1 MLVVCAVL
9 VLAGTHGRG
18 LAQATLGAPSI
29 SSVVAGTND
38 LTVVWTA
45 PAEDG
50 GAAITAYDLRYIETA
65 APDKADANWTVGE
78 DIWSSGTLSYEL
90 AGLREGTAYDV
101 QLRAVNANGDGPW
114 SSTSA
119 GTTGDHGASTTAA
132 TAVTLGSPVPSRLGS
147 GTDVDFFRI
156 TLAAETELWART
168 TGGSDTMG
176 TLLDSSGT
184 EIEVNDNGLLPVD
197 PHNFSIRSLLSAGTY
212 YIRVESPD
220 EAETGPYTLHVV
232 EVTRPGDS
240 IESATEIDTHTL
252 VPGLLT
258 SYLNAFEFTLDAP
271 ADLWFMVTGNVL
283 TRLLLFDSD
292 GARIDE
298 SPQSGPLMNRE
309 STTVMGDD
317 DGVLAAGT
325 YRITVER
332 YFDFRPS
339 RTAYTLY
346 IGTIG
351 DAGDSAA
358 DATPLELFTP
368 STGLFSSQGDEA
380 YYSLTLEEDA
390 YVYLDVL
397 GLGFPS
403 IIKRPITVTLLDHDG
418 ADPPVYMLNHT
429 QFNTT
434 AHYYS
439 DMNSIVWGHF
449 EAGTHRIK
457 LSTSADGFRGRYVIH
472 AGMDTTYQGL
482 LDKCAS
488 DSSPRSDPLYLC
500 QWGLNNINQFGP
512 GPGHD
517 INVEAA
523 WETTQGENINI
534 AVVDNGLDYLH
545 DDLVDNVVQARNH
558 DYGDGSEVFAPLTD
572 HGTKVAGIIA
582 ARDNS
587 IGVRGVAPRANIWA
601 YDALGRT
608 EFNDD
613 DVIDSVT
620 RHMAD
625 TAVVNNSWGQG
636 SSAAPKPMPATWEAA
651 IRRGVELGFAGKGT
665 FYVWSA
671 GNGARSGDNANLD
684 ELKNHVGVT
693 AVCAVNYQD
702 VRASY
707 SDIGAN
713 LWVCAPSG
721 ETVKGPPDTT
731 TTGNGNRYDSTFAGT
746 SASAPVVSGVAAL
759 VRAANNALTW
769 RDVKLILAGSARK
782 NHPSS
787 SGWQQGALQYGS
799 TSERYSFNHEYGFG
813 VVDAGAAVALSQNWD
828 PVPAMREVEVHAE
841 DTDLAIPDA
850 PGAPVTSTVS
860 LDSYIEFVEFVELN
874 TTWDHESIRDLRIE
888 LVSPSG
894 AVSTILPDY
903 RTQSVVIPYSG
914 SYRFGSSRHLGEAA
928 AGTWTLRIT
937 DRHAGHSGSLTSW
950 SLKVYGHS
958 RTSGPPRVLET
969 TPGDGAITVFWAAP
983 TEGGSSVSG
992 YDLRYIRSDAT
1003 DKADAN
1009 WAVEDI
1015 WSSGALSYQVTG
1027 LDSGAQYDLQV
1038 RAVNS
1043 DGKGPWSLVFEA
1055 ATTAVAPGLPT
1066 ITGVSARDG
1075 ALEVT
1080 WLAPGVG
1087 TAGLQRYD
1095 VRYILSSATDKAD
1108 AHWTVETNAWS
1119 ASPGGDLRYEI
1130 DSLLND
1136 SGYDVQVRAV
1146 NSAGTGD
1153 WSATSTGTPAA
1164 SRNAAPSFPTI
1175 QIGAHSVDEN
1185 SPRVNVGAPVRAI
1198 DPEGDRLTYRVS
1210 TTYDPFFTIDGST
1223 GQIRTRKPLDHETSP
1238 TRIVSVMVTDSRDSS
1253 GAFDISIDATT
1264 LVTVTI
1270 NDLNEAP
1277 AITAGDGRAPI
1288 SRVWF
1293 GEIYFPD
1300 WTHTFGARDP
1310 EGDVLTWSLEGEDRD
1325 DFTLAGP
1332 TLTLTGT
1339 PDFESPTDHDRDNVY
1354 HITLR
1359 LSDGSLSETHDITIW
1374 VNDVDEPPTITGPT
1388 SIDVMENSSDAVAT
1402 YVATDPEGGAVIL
1415 SLTGNDAGHFSLAG
1429 GVLSFATTPDFEA
1442 RADADA
1448 DADNT
1453 YEVTLEAADARST
1466 THHDVAVTVTNE
1478 DEPGTLTLSSEQP
1491 LVGEPL
1497 TATLTDLDGSIS
1509 NQSWVWERSP
1519 DRSVWSCVSDSD
1531 NDGNCDGG
1539 GPAHTPVAAD
1549 ENHHLRVTV
1558 TYTDGHG
1565 AGKSEQHTAP
1575 YSTRT
1580 LTGPNNPPHFASPTM
1595 TRSVKEGSPKGTPVG
1610 DPVRADDPDG
1620 HVLGYK
1626 LRGSG
1631 ADRFDIDL
1639 DSGQIR
1645 VGPGPEPDFETQ
1657 QTYAV
1662 TVVATDPLNAPGTTD
1677 VTIHIIDVDER
1688 PKVVDDSK
1696 RTPEDIPVTVDVTQ
1710 NVHDPEGEPPTVSGV
1725 GVPQFGTATKTSP
1738 TTIKYTPNRDT
1749 YGVDQF
1755 EYTASVKDH
1764 QAQGTVFVT
1773 VDAVNDGPRFDTFTT
1788 ERTVSETADAGTNV
1802 GLPVSATDVDGDRL
1816 TYRLL
1821 DAEPGPDDPDPQ
1833 PSAHLFEIEEDT
1845 GQITVAPVALLDAV
1859 HAPEHTVVVTAED
1872 PLGAV
1877 TQTQVTIT
1885 VTKGPTP
1892 PVVIFGGGGGGFA
1905 GGGGGGGG
1913 GGGPSPSVVDF
1924 EWSVTRDIDELDSGH
1939 DKPSGQWSDGATLW
1953 VLENGDGA
1961 DDAIY
1966 AYDLKSG
1973 ERVEER
1979 EFELAERNR
1988 APRGVWSDHTTIWVS
2003 DSGQNRLFAHDL
2015 ETGERL
2021 EERDI
2026 ALAGRNRDA
2035 RGIWSGDETMWVL
2048 DGGKDSVFAYD
2059 LASGDL
2065 LAEYEL
2071 ASTNGDP
2078 HGIWSDQVTVWVSD
2092 HGAKRLFAYRL
2103 PARPEAP
2110 AAEDAERQELERVS
2124 DEEFK
2129 ELSKASNN
2137 SPRGIWS
2144 DGDVMYVADAS
2155 DARVYSYNM
2164 PNAIDARLASLSLS
2178 GVDIGEF
2185 SSSQT
2190 EYTGTAADGT
2200 TATTVGAEAV
2210 QRRAGVAIDPPD
2222 ADEAAEGHQVALKD
2236 LTEITVTVTSADTSR
2251 TKVYRVRLGQEE
2263 AAGPA
2268 PEEAAGLA
2276 PDCLRG
2282 AVTVGF
2288 SLVVYEGGSME
2299 DLVACAEGRSVTA
2312 LYALAG
2318 GEYVSYIRGA
2328 PEFVNRSFAGLF
2340 ADGVPVLKPLTV
2352 KSEGPATAAPRAS
2365 AVTGP
2370 WAACLQGEIAEGFNL
2385 VVYEGGSVDDLVAC
2399 AEGVGLAA
2407 LYALNDGVWISYIL
2421 GAPDFVN
2428 RSFRELFTD
2437 GLPVATP
2444 LVGKRD

>member
-1 MLVVCAVL
+1 MKALPVLVVCAVL
-9 VLAGTHGRG
+9 VLAGTDGRG

-29 SSVVAGTND
+29 SSVTAGTND

-65 APDKADANWTVGE
+65 APDKADANWTAGE

-90 AGLREGTAYDV
+90 AGLRESTGYDV
-101 QLRAVNANGDGPW
+101 QVRAVNANGDGPW

-119 GTTGDHGASTTAA
+119 GTTNDHGASTTAA
-132 TAVTLGSPVPSRLGS
+132 TAVTLGSRVPSRLGS
-147 GTDVDFFRI
+147 GTDADFFRI

-168 TGGSDTMG
+168 TGGLDTMG
-176 TLLDSSGT
+176 TLLDSSGK
-184 EIEVNDNGLLPVD
+184 EIEANDNGLLPVD
-197 PHNFSIRSLLSAGTY
+197 PLNFSIRSLLSAGTY
-212 YIRVESPD
+212 YIRVASPD

-240 IESATEIDTHTL
+240 IESATGIETHTL

-258 SYLNAFEFTLDAP
+258 SYLNAFEFTLEAP

-325 YRITVER
+325 YSITVER

-368 STGLFSSQGDEA
+368 STGLFSSQSDEA
-380 YYSLTLEEDA
+380 FYSLTLEEDA

-418 ADPPVYMLNHT
+418 ADPPVYVLNHT
-429 QFNTT
+429 QFNTI

-439 DMNSIVWGHF
+439 AMNSIVWGHF

-457 LSTSADGFRGRYVIH
+457 LFTSADGFMGRYVIH

-488 DSSPRSDPLYLC
+488 DSSPMSDPLYLC

-534 AVVDNGLDYLH
+534 VVVDNGLDYLH

-558 DYGDGSEVFAPLTD
+558 DYGDDSEVFAPLTD

-636 SSAAPKPMPATWEAA
+636 RSAAPKPMPATWEAA

-671 GNGARSGDNANLD
+671 GNGARTGDNANLD
-684 ELKNHVGVT
+684 ELKNYFGVT

-707 SDIGAN
+707 SNIGAN

-731 TTGNGNRYDSTFAGT
+731 TTGNGNRYDNTFSGT
-746 SASAPVVSGVAAL
+746 SAAAPVVSGVAAL

-799 TSERYSFNHEYGFG
+799 TSARYSFNHAYGFG
-813 VVDAGAAVALSQNWD
+813 VVDAGAAVTLSQNWD
-828 PVPAMREVEVHAE
+828 RVPAMREIEVHAE

-850 PGAPVTSTVS
+850 SGTPVTSTVS

-914 SYRFGSSRHLGEAA
+914 SYRFGSARHLGEAA

-937 DRHAGHSGSLTSW
+937 DRHTEHSGSLTSW

-958 RTSGPPRVLET
+958 LTSGPPRVLAT

-992 YDLRYIRSDAT
+992 YGLRYIRSDAT

-1009 WAVEDI
+1009 WAVVEDI

-1027 LDSGAQYDLQV
+1027 LDSGARYDLQV

-1043 DGKGPWSLVFEA
+1043 DGKGPWSPVFEA
-1055 ATTAVAPGLPT
+1055 ETSAVAPGIPT
-1066 ITGVSARDG
+1066 ITAVSARDG

-1108 AHWTVETNAWS
+1108 THWTVETNAWS
-1119 ASPGGDLRYEI
+1119 ASTGGDLRYEI

-1164 SRNAAPSFPTI
+1164 SRNGAPSFPTT
-1175 QIGAHSVDEN
+1175 QVGAYNVDEN

-1198 DPEGDRLTYRVS
+1198 DPEGDHLRYRVG

-1223 GQIRTRKPLDHETSP
+1223 GQIRTREPLDHEASP
-1238 TRIVSVMVTDSRDSS
+1238 TRIVSVMVTDSKDSS
-1253 GAFDISIDATT
+1253 GAFDTSIDATT
-1264 LVTVTI
+1264 LVTITI
-1270 NDLNEAP
+1270 NDVNEAP
-1277 AITAGDGRAPI
+1277 VITASDGRAPI
-1288 SRVWF
+1288 RRVWF
-1293 GEIYFPD
+1293 GENPYSP

-1339 PDFESPTDHDRDNVY
+1339 PDFESPADRNRDNVY

-1359 LSDGSLSETHDITIW
+1359 LSDGSLSQTHDITIW
-1374 VNDVDEPPTITGPT
+1374 VSDVDEPPTITGPT

-1415 SLTGNDAGHFSLAG
+1415 SLTGNDAGHFSLTG
-1429 GVLSFATTPDFEA
+1429 GVLSFATPPDFEA

-1448 DADNT
+1448 DHT
-1453 YEVTLEAADARST
+1453 YEVTLEAADARFT

-1509 NQSWVWERSP
+1509 NESWVWERSP
-1519 DRSVWSCVSDSD
+1519 DRSVWSCVSDND
-1531 NDGNCDGG
+1531 NDGNCDSG

-1565 AGKSEQHTAP
+1565 AGKSEQQTAP
-1575 YSTRT
+1575 YSART
-1580 LTGPNNPPHFASPTM
+1580 LTAPNNPPHFASPTM
-1595 TRSVKEGSPKGTPVG
+1595 TRSVAEGSPKGTRVG
-1610 DPVRADDPDG
+1610 DPVEADDPDG

-1631 ADRFDIDL
+1631 ADRLDIDL

-1657 QTYAV
+1657 PTYAV
-1662 TVVATDPLNAPGTTD
+1662 TVVATDPSNAAGTTD
-1677 VTIHIIDVDER
+1677 VTIHIIDVDEP

-1764 QAQGTVFVT
+1764 QVQGTVFVT

-1788 ERTVSETADAGTNV
+1788 EHTVSEAADAGTNI

-1833 PSAHLFEIEEDT
+1833 PSAYLFEIEDDT
-1845 GQITVAPVALLDAV
+1845 GQITVAPVAVLDAV
-1859 HAPEHTVVVTAED
+1859 HAPKHTVVVTAED

-1885 VTKGPTP
+1885 ITITKGPPP
-1892 PVVIFGGGGGGFA
+1892 PVVIF

-1924 EWSVTRDIDELDSGH
+1924 EWTVSRDIEDLDGGH
-1939 DKPSGQWSDGATLW
+1939 DKPSGTWSDGATLW

-1966 AYDLKSG
+1966 AYDLATG
-1973 ERVEER
+1973 ERVEDREFELAETNRAPRGFWSDGEAVWVSDSGRERLFAYRLADGERLEER
-1979 EFELAERNR
+1979 EFEL
-1988 APRGVWSDHTTIWVS
+1988 PR
-2003 DSGQNRLFAHDL
+2003 
-2015 ETGERL
+2015 E
-2021 EERDI
+2021 
-2026 ALAGRNRDA
+2026 NRDA
-2035 RGIWSGDETMWVL
+2035 RGIWSDEKTMWVL
-2048 DGGKDSVFAYD
+2048 DGRADALFAYD
-2059 LASGDL
+2059 FESSALLGEYALAD
-2065 LAEYEL
+2065 A
-2071 ASTNGDP
+2071 NGDP
-2078 HGIWSDQVTVWVSD
+2078 RGIWSDGVTVWVSD
-2092 HGAKRLFAYRL
+2092 HGAKRLLAYRL
-2103 PARPEAP
+2103 PVLPDEEADSGE
-2110 AAEDAERQELERVS
+2110 EDADDDRELERVR
-2124 DEEFK
+2124 DEEFSK
-2129 ELSKASNN
+2129 LSRASNN

-2144 DGDVMYVADAS
+2144 DGDVMYVADES
-2155 DARVYSYNM
+2155 DDRVYSYNM
-2164 PNAIDARLASLSLS
+2164 PDAIDARLASLTLS

-2185 SSSQT
+2185 DPGRT
-2190 EYTGTAADGT
+2190 EYEAVVADGVT
-2200 TATTVGAEAV
+2200 ETTVEAGAAQDDAV
-2210 QRRAGVAIDPPD
+2210 VDIAPAD
-2222 ADEAAEGHQVALKD
+2222 ADGEADGHQVALQD
-2236 LTEITVTVTSADTSR
+2236 LDEITVTVTSADGSR
-2251 TKVYRVRLGQEE
+2251 TKTYRVELAE
-2263 AAGPA
+2263 AGPSA
-2268 PEEAAGLA
+2268 S
-2276 PDCLRG
+2276 CLRG
-2282 AVTVGF
+2282 AVSVGF
-2288 SLVVYEGGSME
+2288 SLVVSEGGRLD
-2299 DLVACAEGRSVTA
+2299 DLVACAGSRHVTA
-2312 LYALAG
+2312 LYVLDG
-2318 GEYVSYIRGA
+2318 GEYVSYIVGA
-2328 PEFVNRSFAGLF
+2328 PELVNARFVELFPDRVPALTPLIARS
-2340 ADGVPVLKPLTV
+2340 D
-2352 KSEGPATAAPRAS
+2352 GPATDAPAAS
-2365 AVTGP
+2365 AVTEP
-2370 WAACLQGEIAEGFNL
+2370 WAACLQGEIVEGFNL
-2385 VVYEGGSVDDLVAC
+2385 VLYEGGSIDDLDAC
-2399 AEGVGLAA
+2399 AEGVGLSA
-2407 LYALNDGVWISYIL
+2407 LYVLDDGVWVSYIL
-2421 GAPDFVN
+2421 GAPELVN
-2428 RSFRELFTD
+2428 HSFRELFTD
-2437 GLPVATP
+2437 VLPVATP
-2444 LVGKRD
+2444 LVGKSH

>member
-1 MLVVCAVL
+1 MLVVCAFL
-9 VLAGTHGRG
+9 VLAGTAGRG
-18 LAQATLGAPSI
+18 LAQAALGAPSI
-29 SSVVAGTND
+29 SSVTAGTND

-50 GAAITAYDLRYIETA
+50 GAAITAYGLRYIETA
-65 APDKADANWTVGE
+65 ALDKADANWTLVG
-78 DIWSSGTLSYEL
+78 DIWSSGTLSFEL
-90 AGLREGTAYDV
+90 AGLRESTGYDLQV
-101 QLRAVNANGDGPW
+101 RAVNANGDGPW
-114 SSTSA
+114 SSTFA
-119 GTTGDHGASTTAA
+119 GTTNDHGASTTVA

-156 TLAAETELWART
+156 TLAAETELWAHT

-176 TLLDSSGT
+176 TFLNSGGT
-184 EIEVNDNGLLPVD
+184 EIEANNNGLLPVD
-197 PHNFSIRSLLSAGTY
+197 PLNFSIRSLLSAGTY
-212 YIRVESPD
+212 YIRVETPD

-271 ADLWFMVTGNVL
+271 VDLWFMVTGNVL
-283 TRLLLFDSD
+283 TRLLLFDSN
-292 GARIDE
+292 GTRIDE
-298 SPQSGPLMNRE
+298 SPQSGPLMNRT

-325 YRITVER
+325 YHITVER

-368 STGLFSSQGDEA
+368 STGLFSSQSDEA
-380 YYSLTLEEDA
+380 YYSLTLEEEA
-390 YVYLDVL
+390 YVYIDVL

-403 IIKRPITVTLLDHDG
+403 IIKRPITVTLLDHDPT
-418 ADPPVYMLNHT
+418 DPPVYALNHT
-429 QFNTT
+429 QFNNID
-434 AHYYS
+434 HYYS

-457 LSTSADGFRGRYVIH
+457 LSTSADGFMGRYLIH
-472 AGMDTTYQGL
+472 AGTDITYQGL

-488 DSSPRSDPLYLC
+488 DSSPKSDPLYLC

-534 AVVDNGLDYLH
+534 AVVDTGLDYLH

-558 DYGDGSEVFAPLTD
+558 DYGDDGEIFAPLTD

-587 IGVRGVAPRANIWA
+587 LGVRGVAPRANIWA

-608 EFNDD
+608 EFDDD

-636 SSAAPKPMPATWEAA
+636 RSAAPKPMPATWEAA
-651 IRRGVELGFAGKGT
+651 IRRGVDVGFAGKGT

-671 GNGARSGDNANLD
+671 GNGAQTGDNSNLD

-707 SDIGAN
+707 SDMGAN

-721 ETVKGPPDTT
+721 ETAKGPPDTT
-731 TTGNGNRYDSTFAGT
+731 TTANGNRYDSTFAGT
-746 SASAPVVSGVAAL
+746 SAAAPVVSGVAAL
-759 VRAANNALTW
+759 VRAANNQLTW

-787 SGWQQGALQYGS
+787 SGWQQGALKYGS
-799 TSERYSFNHEYGFG
+799 TSQRYSFNHEYGFG
-813 VVDAGAAVALSQNWD
+813 VVDAGAAVTLSQNWD
-828 PVPAMREVEVHAE
+828 LISPMREIEVHAE
-841 DTDLAIPDA
+841 DTDLAIPDDSSM
-850 PGAPVTSTVS
+850 PVTSTVS

-874 TTWDHESIRDLRIE
+874 TEWDHDSIRDLRIE

-903 RTQSVVIPYSG
+903 RTQSVVVPYSG
-914 SYRFGSSRHLGEAA
+914 SYRFGSARHLGEAA

-937 DRHAGHSGSLTSW
+937 DRHAEHSGSLTSW

-958 RTSGPPRVLET
+958 LTPGLPRVLAA
-969 TPGDGAITVFWAAP
+969 TPGDGVITVAWAAP
-983 TEGGSSVSG
+983 SEGGSSVSG

-1009 WAVEDI
+1009 WEEVEDI
-1015 WSSGALSYQVTG
+1015 WSSGALSYQLTG
-1027 LDSGAQYDLQV
+1027 LGSGVRYDLQV

-1043 DGKGPWSLVFEA
+1043 GGKGPWSPVFEA
-1055 ATTAVAPGLPT
+1055 ETSAVAPGIPT
-1066 ITGVSARDG
+1066 ITAVSARDG
-1075 ALEVT
+1075 ALEVR

-1095 VRYILSSATDKAD
+1095 VRYILTSATDKAD
-1108 AHWTVETNAWS
+1108 THWTVETNAWS
-1119 ASPGGDLRYEI
+1119 ASTGGDLRYQI
-1130 DSLLND
+1130 DSLTND
-1136 SGYDVQVRAV
+1136 SAYDVQVRAV
-1146 NSAGTGD
+1146 NSAATGD

-1164 SRNAAPSFPTI
+1164 SGNGDPSFPAT
-1175 QIGAHSVDEN
+1175 QIGAYNVDEN

-1198 DPEGDRLTYRVS
+1198 DPEGDRLTYRLS

-1223 GQIRTRKPLDHETSP
+1223 GQIRTRNPLDHEASP

-1264 LVTVTI
+1264 LVTITI
-1270 NDLNEAP
+1270 NDVNEAP
-1277 AITAGDGRAPI
+1277 VITASDGRAPI
-1288 SRVWF
+1288 RRVWF

-1325 DFTLAGP
+1325 DFTLNGP

-1339 PDFESPTDHDRDNVY
+1339 HDFESPADHDRDSVY
-1354 HITLR
+1354 HTTLR
-1359 LSDGSLSETHDITIW
+1359 VSDGSLSQTHGITIW
-1374 VNDVDEPPTITGPT
+1374 VGDVDEPPTITGPT
-1388 SIDVMENSSDAVAT
+1388 SIDVMENSSDAVET
-1402 YVATDPEGGAVIL
+1402 YVATDPEGGTVIL
-1415 SLTGNDAGHFSLAG
+1415 SLTGNDADHFSLKG

-1453 YEVTLEAADARST
+1453 YEVTLEAADARFT
-1466 THHDVAVTVTNE
+1466 TRHDVAVTVTNE

-1497 TATLTDLDGSIS
+1497 TATLTDLDGSVS

-1519 DRSVWSCVSDSD
+1519 NRSVWSCVSDND
-1531 NDGNCDGG
+1531 NDGNCDNG
-1539 GPAHTPVAAD
+1539 GPSHTPVAAD

-1565 AGKSEQHTAP
+1565 ADKSEQHTAP

-1580 LTGPNNPPHFASPTM
+1580 LTAPNNPPRFASATM
-1595 TRSVKEGSPKGTPVG
+1595 IRSVAEGSPKGTPVG

-1620 HVLGYK
+1620 NLLGYK

-1631 ADRFDIDL
+1631 ADRFHIDL

-1645 VGPGPEPDFETQ
+1645 VGAGPELDFEMET
-1657 QTYAV
+1657 TYVV
-1662 TVVATDPLNAPGTTD
+1662 TVVATDPSNAAGTTD
-1677 VTIHIIDVDER
+1677 VTIHILDVDER

-1696 RTPEDIPVTVDVTQ
+1696 RTPEDISVTVDITQ
-1710 NVHDPEGEPPTVSGV
+1710 NVIDPEGEPPTVSGV

-1749 YGVDQF
+1749 SGVDQF
-1755 EYTASVKDH
+1755 DYTATDKNHEV
-1764 QAQGTVFVT
+1764 QGTVFVT
-1773 VDAVNDGPRFDTFTT
+1773 VDPVNDGPRFATFTT
-1788 ERTVSETADAGTNV
+1788 ERTVSETVDAGTNV

-1833 PSAHLFEIEEDT
+1833 PSAYLFEIEEDT
-1845 GQITVAPVALLDAV
+1845 GQITVAPVAVLDAV
-1859 HAPEHTVVVTAED
+1859 HAPKHTVVVTAED
-1872 PLGAV
+1872 PLGAF

-1885 VTKGPTP
+1885 VSKTAVSTTA
-1892 PVVIFGGGGGGFA
+1892 IT

-1913 GGGPSPSVVDF
+1913 GGGPSGPSPSEVEF
-1924 EWSVTRDIDELDSGH
+1924 EWNVKRDIKELDREH
-1939 DKPSGQWSDGATLW
+1939 DVPTGLWSDGTTLW
-1953 VLENGDGA
+1953 LLENGDGA
-1961 DDAIY
+1961 DDAVY
-1966 AYDLKSG
+1966 AYDTASG
-1973 ERVEER
+1973 ERVEDR
-1979 EFELAERNR
+1979 DFELDERNR
-1988 APRGVWSDHTTIWVS
+1988 APRGVWSDLTTIWVS

-2015 ETGERL
+2015 PSGDRL
-2021 EERDI
+2021 PERDI
-2026 ALAGRNRDA
+2026 ALAERNRDA
-2035 RGIWSGDETMWVL
+2035 RGIWSDGETMWVL
-2048 DGGKDSVFAYD
+2048 DGRKDSLFAYD
-2059 LASGDL
+2059 LASGGL
-2065 LAEYEL
+2065 LAEYAL
-2071 ASTNGDP
+2071 DDANGDP
-2078 HGIWSDQVTVWVSD
+2078 HGLFFDGVTFWVSD
-2092 HGAKRLFAYRL
+2092 HGEKRLFAYRL
-2103 PARPEAP
+2103 KAG
-2110 AAEDAERQELERVS
+2110 EDGEDELERNR
-2124 DEEFK
+2124 DEEFPNTV
-2129 ELSKASNN
+2129 LSRASNN

-2144 DGDVMYVADAS
+2144 DGDVMYVADES
-2155 DARVYSYNM
+2155 DDKVYSYNM
-2164 PNAIDARLASLSLS
+2164 PDAIDARLASLTLS

-2185 SSSQT
+2185 DPGRTDYEGVIAEGVT
-2190 EYTGTAADGT
+2190 ETVVTAEAMQRRTDVVIEPSDADG
-2200 TATTVGAEAV
+2200 EA
-2210 QRRAGVAIDPPD
+2210 D
-2222 ADEAAEGHQVALKD
+2222 GHQVSLAGLD
-2236 LTEITVTVTSADTSR
+2236 AITITVTSADETR
-2251 TKVYRVRLGQEE
+2251 RKTYRVAFEPTVTELVLSPTWTSFEWQG
-2263 AAGPA
+2263 AAGVSVA
-2268 PEEAAGLA
+2268 DALREGGISDRVLVIYEWDEASQTWMGFFPGLEDV
-2276 PDCLRG
+2276 PGLNTLTTFQQRG
-2282 AVTVGF
+2282 TYWIAVAEPLTWTIPLAVT
-2288 SLVVYEGGSME
+2288 
-2299 DLVACAEGRSVTA
+2299 
-2312 LYALAG
+2312 
-2318 GEYVSYIRGA
+2318 
-2328 PEFVNRSFAGLF
+2328 P
-2340 ADGVPVLKPLTV
+2340 
-2352 KSEGPATAAPRAS
+2352 
-2365 AVTGP
+2365 
-2370 WAACLQGEIAEGFNL
+2370 
-2385 VVYEGGSVDDLVAC
+2385 
-2399 AEGVGLAA
+2399 
-2407 LYALNDGVWISYIL
+2407 
-2421 GAPDFVN
+2421 
-2428 RSFRELFTD
+2428 
-2437 GLPVATP
+2437 
-2444 LVGKRD
+2444 

>member
-1 MLVVCAVL
+1 
-9 VLAGTHGRG
+9 
-18 LAQATLGAPSI
+18 
-29 SSVVAGTND
+29 
-38 LTVVWTA
+38 
-45 PAEDG
+45 
-50 GAAITAYDLRYIETA
+50 
-65 APDKADANWTVGE
+65 
-78 DIWSSGTLSYEL
+78 
-90 AGLREGTAYDV
+90 
-101 QLRAVNANGDGPW
+101 
-114 SSTSA
+114 
-119 GTTGDHGASTTAA
+119 
-132 TAVTLGSPVPSRLGS
+132 
-147 GTDVDFFRI
+147 
-156 TLAAETELWART
+156 
-168 TGGSDTMG
+168 
-176 TLLDSSGT
+176 
-184 EIEVNDNGLLPVD
+184 
-197 PHNFSIRSLLSAGTY
+197 
-212 YIRVESPD
+212 
-220 EAETGPYTLHVV
+220 
-232 EVTRPGDS
+232 
-240 IESATEIDTHTL
+240 
-252 VPGLLT
+252 
-258 SYLNAFEFTLDAP
+258 
-271 ADLWFMVTGNVL
+271 
-283 TRLLLFDSD
+283 
-292 GARIDE
+292 
-298 SPQSGPLMNRE
+298 
-309 STTVMGDD
+309 
-317 DGVLAAGT
+317 
-325 YRITVER
+325 
-332 YFDFRPS
+332 
-339 RTAYTLY
+339 
-346 IGTIG
+346 
-351 DAGDSAA
+351 
-358 DATPLELFTP
+358 
-368 STGLFSSQGDEA
+368 
-380 YYSLTLEEDA
+380 
-390 YVYLDVL
+390 
-397 GLGFPS
+397 
-403 IIKRPITVTLLDHDG
+403 
-418 ADPPVYMLNHT
+418 
-429 QFNTT
+429 
-434 AHYYS
+434 
-439 DMNSIVWGHF
+439 
-449 EAGTHRIK
+449 
-457 LSTSADGFRGRYVIH
+457 
-472 AGMDTTYQGL
+472 MDTTYQGL

-488 DSSPRSDPLYLC
+488 DSSPMSDPLYLC
-500 QWGLNNINQFGP
+500 QWGLNNINQFGS

-558 DYGDGSEVFAPLTD
+558 DYGDDSEVFAPLTD

-651 IRRGVELGFAGKGT
+651 IRRGVDVGFAGKGT

-671 GNGARSGDNANLD
+671 GNGARTGDNSNLD

-731 TTGNGNRYDSTFAGT
+731 TTGNGNRYDNTFAGT
-746 SASAPVVSGVAAL
+746 SAAAPVVSGVAAL

-799 TSERYSFNHEYGFG
+799 TSARYSFNHEYGFG
-813 VVDAGAAVALSQNWD
+813 VVDAGAAVTLSQNWD
-828 PVPAMREVEVHAE
+828 RVPAMREIEVHAE

-860 LDSYIEFVEFVELN
+860 LDSFIEFVEFVELN
-874 TTWDHESIRDLRIE
+874 TEWDHESIRDLRIE

-937 DRHAGHSGSLTSW
+937 DRHTEHSGSLTSW

-958 RTSGPPRVLET
+958 LTSGPPRVLAT

-1043 DGKGPWSLVFEA
+1043 DGKGPWSPVFEA
-1055 ATTAVAPGLPT
+1055 ETSAIAPGVPT
-1066 ITGVSARDG
+1066 ITAVSARDG

-1087 TAGLQRYD
+1087 TAGLRRYD
-1095 VRYILSSATDKAD
+1095 VRYILTSATDKAD
-1108 AHWTVETNAWS
+1108 THWTVETNAWS

-1164 SRNAAPSFPTI
+1164 SRNAAPSFPTT
-1175 QIGAHSVDEN
+1175 QIGVFSVDEN

-1223 GQIRTRKPLDHETSP
+1223 GQIRTRKPLDHEASP

-1277 AITAGDGRAPI
+1277 AITAADGRAPI

-1448 DADNT
+1448 DNT

-1466 THHDVAVTVTNE
+1466 TMHDVAVTVTDE

-1509 NQSWVWERSP
+1509 NESWVWERSP
-1519 DRSVWSCVSDSD
+1519 DRSVWSCVSDND
-1531 NDGNCDGG
+1531 NDGNCDSG

-1580 LTGPNNPPHFASPTM
+1580 LTAPNNPPHFASPTM

-1610 DPVRADDPDG
+1610 DPVEAVDPDG

-1662 TVVATDPLNAPGTTD
+1662 TVVATDPSNAAGTTD
-1677 VTIHIIDVDER
+1677 VTIHIIDVDEP

-1755 EYTASVKDH
+1755 EYTASAKAHEVR
-1764 QAQGTVFVT
+1764 GTVFVT

-1845 GQITVAPVALLDAV
+1845 GQITVAPGEVLDAV

-1885 VTKGPTP
+1885 ITKGPTP
-1892 PVVIFGGGGGGFA
+1892 PVVIFGGGGGG
-1905 GGGGGGGG
+1905 GGGGRT
-1913 GGGPSPSVVDF
+1913 GPTPSDEDF
-1924 EWSVTRDIDELDSGH
+1924 EWTVKHDIEELDG
-1939 DKPSGQWSDGATLW
+1939 GNNRATGVWSDGATVW
-1953 VLENGDGA
+1953 VLENGDGT

-1966 AYDLKSG
+1966 AYDLESG
-1973 ERVEER
+1973 ERVEDR
-1979 EFELAERNR
+1979 EFELDERNR

-2015 ETGERL
+2015 ASGDRL
-2021 EERDI
+2021 PERDI
-2026 ALAGRNRDA
+2026 ALAERNRGA
-2035 RGIWSGDETMWVL
+2035 RGIWSHDETMWVL
-2048 DGGKDSVFAYD
+2048 DGGKDSLFAYD
-2059 LASGDL
+2059 LASGEL
-2065 LAEYEL
+2065 LTEYAL
-2071 ASTNGDP
+2071 DSANDDP
-2078 HGIWSDQVTVWVSD
+2078 HGIFFDGVTFWVSD
-2092 HGAKRLFAYRL
+2092 HGEKRLFAYRIEAGEDGEHEF
-2103 PARPEAP
+2103 ARN
-2110 AAEDAERQELERVS
+2110 R
-2124 DEEFK
+2124 DEEFPNTV
-2129 ELSKASNN
+2129 LSRASNN
-2137 SPRGIWS
+2137 SPRGLWS

-2155 DARVYSYNM
+2155 DDKVYSYNM
-2164 PNAIDARLASLSLS
+2164 PDAIDARLAALTLS

-2185 SSSQT
+2185 SPDRT
-2190 EYTGTAADGT
+2190 EYDGVAGEGVTET
-2200 TATTVGAEAV
+2200 TIEATTV
-2210 QRRAGVAIDPPD
+2210 QRRTDVAIHPPD
-2222 ADEAAEGHQVALKD
+2222 ADGDDTNGYQVALQGVE
-2236 LTEITVTVTSADTSR
+2236 EITVTVTSADGSR
-2251 TKVYRVRLGQEE
+2251 EKVYRVRFAE
-2263 AAGPA
+2263 AAWDPA
-2268 PEEAAGLA
+2268 RDPW
-2276 PDCLRG
+2276 PHCLRG
-2282 AVTVGF
+2282 AVSKGF
-2288 SLVVYEGGSME
+2288 SLVV
-2299 DLVACAEGRSVTA
+2299 
-2312 LYALAG
+2312 
-2318 GEYVSYIRGA
+2318 
-2328 PEFVNRSFAGLF
+2328 F
-2340 ADGVPVLKPLTV
+2340 
-2352 KSEGPATAAPRAS
+2352 
-2365 AVTGP
+2365 
-2370 WAACLQGEIAEGFNL
+2370 
-2385 VVYEGGSVDDLVAC
+2385 EGGSVEELVTC
-2399 AEGVGLAA
+2399 AESRDIVAFYTLHEGVYL
-2407 LYALNDGVWISYIL
+2407 SYIL

-2428 RSFRELFTD
+2428 REFRELFPD
-2437 GLPVATP
+2437 GLAAMAPLVAGSNGPPSADPFGVGLEGDGQQPWPECLRGTVSEGFSLVVYEGGSVDELEACAQSRDVAALYTLSEGEFVSYILGAPEFVTQPFRDLFADGVPLMTP
-2444 LVGKRD
+2444 LVARSEGPPGGR

>member
-1 MLVVCAVL
+1 MKALPVLVVCAVL
-9 VLAGTHGRG
+9 VLASADGRG

-29 SSVVAGTND
+29 SSVTAGTND

-65 APDKADANWTVGE
+65 APDKADANWTAGE
-78 DIWSSGTLSYEL
+78 DIWSSGTLTDEL
-90 AGLREGTAYDV
+90 AGLRESTGYDV

-119 GTTGDHGASTTAA
+119 GTTNDHGASTTAA
-132 TAVTLGSPVPSRLGS
+132 TAVTLGSRVPSRLGS

-168 TGGSDTMG
+168 TGGLDTMG
-176 TLLDSSGT
+176 TLLDSSGA
-184 EIEVNDNGLLPVD
+184 EIAANDNGLLPVD
-197 PHNFSIRSLLSAGTY
+197 PLNFSIRSLLSAGTY
-212 YIRVESPD
+212 YIRVASPD
-220 EAETGPYTLHVV
+220 EVETGPYTLHVA

-240 IESATEIDTHTL
+240 IESATGIDTHTL

-258 SYLNAFEFTLDAP
+258 SYLNAFEFTLEAP

-298 SPQSGPLMNRE
+298 SPQSGPLMNRTY
-309 STTVMGDD
+309 TTLMGDD

-380 YYSLTLEEDA
+380 YYSLTLEEAA

-439 DMNSIVWGHF
+439 DMNSITWGHF

-457 LSTSADGFRGRYVIH
+457 LSTSADGFMGRYVIH
-472 AGMDTTYQGL
+472 AGTDTTHQGL

-488 DSSPRSDPLYLC
+488 DSSPMSDPLYLC

-731 TTGNGNRYDSTFAGT
+731 TTGNGNRYDNTFAGT

-787 SGWQQGALQYGS
+787 SGWQQGALKYGS
-799 TSERYSFNHEYGFG
+799 TSARYSFNHEYGFG

-828 PVPAMREVEVHAE
+828 LVPAMREIEVHAE

-850 PGAPVTSTVS
+850 PGTPVTSTVS

-874 TTWDHESIRDLRIE
+874 TVWDHESIRDLRIE
-888 LVSPSG
+888 LVSPPG

-914 SYRFGSSRHLGEAA
+914 SYRFGSARHLGEAA

-937 DRHAGHSGSLTSW
+937 DRHTEHSGSLTSW

-958 RTSGPPRVLET
+958 LTSGPPRVLAT

-1003 DKADAN
+1003 DKADAK
-1009 WAVEDI
+1009 WVVVKDI

-1043 DGKGPWSLVFEA
+1043 DGKGPWSPVFEA
-1055 ATTAVAPGLPT
+1055 ATSAVAPGLPT
-1066 ITGVSARDG
+1066 ITAVSARDG

-1087 TAGLQRYD
+1087 TADLQHYD
-1095 VRYILSSATDKAD
+1095 VRYILTSATDKAD

-1119 ASPGGDLRYEI
+1119 PSTGGDPRYEI

-1164 SRNAAPSFPTI
+1164 SRNAAPSFPTTP
-1175 QIGAHSVDEN
+1175 IGAYNVDEN

-1223 GQIRTRKPLDHETSP
+1223 GQIRTRKPLDHEASP

-1270 NDLNEAP
+1270 NDVNEAP
-1277 AITAGDGRAPI
+1277 VITAGDGRAPI

-1325 DFTLAGP
+1325 NFTLAGP
-1332 TLTLTGT
+1332 ALTLTGT
-1339 PDFESPTDHDRDNVY
+1339 PDFESPADRNRDNVY

-1359 LSDGSLSETHDITIW
+1359 LSDGSLSQTHDITIW
-1374 VNDVDEPPTITGPT
+1374 VSDVDEPPTITGPT

-1415 SLTGNDAGHFSLAG
+1415 SLTGDDAGHFSLAG

-1448 DADNT
+1448 DNT
-1453 YEVTLEAADARST
+1453 YEVTLEAADVRFT
-1466 THHDVAVTVTNE
+1466 TMHVVAVTVTNE

-1491 LVGEPL
+1491 LIGEPL

-1519 DRSVWSCVSDSD
+1519 DRSVWSCVSDND
-1531 NDGNCDGG
+1531 NDGNCDSGG
-1539 GPAHTPVAAD
+1539 MAHTPVAAG

-1580 LTGPNNPPHFASPTM
+1580 LTAPNNPPRFETATM
-1595 TRSVKEGSPKGTPVG
+1595 TRSVAEGSPKGTPVG
-1610 DPVRADDPDG
+1610 DPVEAADPDG
-1620 HVLGYK
+1620 DVLSYK
-1626 LRGSG
+1626 LRGSD
-1631 ADRFDIDL
+1631 ADRYRFDIDL

-1645 VGPGPEPDFETQ
+1645 VGAGPEPDFETQ
-1657 QTYAV
+1657 QIYEV
-1662 TVVATDPLNAPGTTD
+1662 TVVATDPSNAAGTTD
-1677 VTIHIIDVDER
+1677 VTIRIIDVDEP

-1725 GVPQFGTATKTSP
+1725 GVPHFGTATKTSP

-1755 EYTASVKDH
+1755 EYTASAKDH
-1764 QAQGTVFVT
+1764 QVQGTVFVT

-1788 ERTVSETADAGTNV
+1788 ERTVSEAADADTNI

-1833 PSAHLFEIEEDT
+1833 PSAYLFEIEEDT
-1845 GQITVAPVALLDAV
+1845 GQITVAPVAVLDAV
-1859 HAPEHTVVVTAED
+1859 HAPKHTVVVTAED
-1872 PLGAV
+1872 RLGAV
-1877 TQTQVTIT
+1877 TQIQVTIT
-1885 VTKGPTP
+1885 VSETVVPTT
-1892 PVVIFGGGGGGFA
+1892 VITGGGGGFV
-1905 GGGGGGGG
+1905 GGGG

-1924 EWSVTRDIDELDSGH
+1924 EWNVTRDIDDLGSGH
-1939 DKPSGQWSDGATLW
+1939 DKPSGTWSDGATLW

-1961 DDAIY
+1961 DDAVY
-1966 AYDLKSG
+1966 AYDLATG
-1973 ERVEER
+1973 ERVEDR
-1979 EFELAERNR
+1979 EFELDEANR
-1988 APRGVWSDHTTIWVS
+1988 APRGVWSDRTVIWIS
-2003 DSGQNRLFAHDL
+2003 DSGQEKLFAHDL
-2015 ETGERL
+2015 ESGERL
-2021 EERDI
+2021 PERDI
-2026 ALAGRNRDA
+2026 ALADRNRDA
-2035 RGIWSGDETMWVL
+2035 RGIWSDDETMWVL
-2048 DGGKDSVFAYD
+2048 DGGKDSLFAYD
-2059 LASGDL
+2059 LATGEL
-2065 LAEYEL
+2065 LAEYAL
-2071 ASTNGDP
+2071 DP
-2078 HGIWSDQVTVWVSD
+2078 ANDDPRGLFFDGVTFWVSD
-2092 HGAKRLFAYRL
+2092 HGEKRIFAYRL
-2103 PARPEAP
+2103 EAGEDG
-2110 AAEDAERQELERVS
+2110 EDALERNR
-2124 DEEFK
+2124 DEEFPNTV
-2129 ELSKASNN
+2129 LSRAGNN
-2137 SPRGIWS
+2137 SPRGLWS
-2144 DGDVMYVADAS
+2144 DGDVMYVADES
-2155 DARVYSYNM
+2155 DARVYTYNM
-2164 PNAIDARLASLSLS
+2164 PDVIDARLASLTLS
-2178 GVDIGEF
+2178 GVEIGEF
-2185 SSSQT
+2185 DPGRIDYEGSVAEGVT
-2190 EYTGTAADGT
+2190 D
-2200 TATTVGAEAV
+2200 TTVSAEAM
-2210 QRRAGVAIDPPD
+2210 QRRADVDIDPPD
-2222 ADEAAEGHQVALKD
+2222 ADEAAEGRQVTLAG
-2236 LTEITVTVTSADTSR
+2236 TGEITVTVTSADGSR
-2251 TKVYRVRLGQEE
+2251 ERVYRVRLGEE
-2263 AAGPA
+2263 EVAEPA
-2268 PEEAAGLA
+2268 PEEAAGPA

-2282 AVTVGF
+2282 AVAVGF
-2288 SLVVYEGGSME
+2288 SLVVYAGGSIE
-2299 DLVACAEGRSVTA
+2299 DLVACAQSRNVTA
-2312 LYALAG
+2312 LYVRDSG
-2318 GEYVSYIRGA
+2318 QYVSYIVGA
-2328 PEFVNRSFAGLF
+2328 PELVNRSFAGLF
-2340 ADGVPVLKPLTV
+2340 ADGVPALTPLIAR
-2352 KSEGPATAAPRAS
+2352 SDGPATAAAVAS
-2365 AVTGP
+2365 GLMEP
-2370 WAACLQGEIAEGFNL
+2370 WAACLQGEIVEGFNL
-2385 VVYEGGSVDDLVAC
+2385 VLYEGGSIDDLDAC
-2399 AEGVGLAA
+2399 AEGAGLAA
-2407 LYALNDGVWISYIL
+2407 LYVLTDGIWVSYIL
-2421 GAPDFVN
+2421 GAPEFVN
-2428 RSFRELFTD
+2428 TAFRELFTD

-2444 LVGKRD
+2444 LVGKSN